1 MRTRASWIPR
11 QSLTLSKYGDVG
23 DWQEMLPWL
32 VVCSKQHTHLAQELR
47 KVKED
52 FQPELEEL
60 LLGCDSMPTRGASRS
75 VKLAGAAAVPGPGST
90 SESEKNGYCFASLF
104 QTRRIFSCGKLKLG
118 TRQRRTFWE
127 I

>member
-1 MRTRASWIPR
+1 MA
-11 QSLTLSKYGDVG
+11 G
-23 DWQEMLPWL
+23 
-32 VVCSKQHTHLAQELR
+32 VCSKQHTHLAQELR

-90 SESEKNGYCFASLF
+90 SESKKMAIALLPFSKLAKFFPVANLSWEPDREEHFGKYSFSLAKM
-104 QTRRIFSCGKLKLG
+104 TKLPHM
-118 TRQRRTFWE
+118 E
-127 I
+127 